1 MLKAKIG
8 VGLLMMVLAAV
19 VVAGAETAAPAA
31 PAGGGGFA
39 GAGGGRR
46 GGNMDPAAMR
56 EAIMQRMKEQ
66 LAATDQEWT
75 VMEPKLTKVM
85 DLSRELQA
93 ARGGALALGG
103 RGGRGGR
110 GGAPAAAP
118 TTPQTDVGKAR
129 AALQTALDDAG
140 AKPEVIK
147 QQLAALREAKAKV
160 RQDLDKATA
169 DLKSVLS
176 ARQEAVLLM
185 GGILD

>member
-19 VVAGAETAAPAA
+19 VVAGAETAAPGGPAAA

-39 GAGGGRR
+39 GGGR
-46 GGNMDPAAMR
+46 GGNFDPAAMR
-56 EAIMQRMKEQ
+56 QAMMQRIKEQ
-66 LAATDQEWT
+66 LGATDQEWT
-75 VMEPKLTKVM
+75 VIEPKLTKVM
-85 DLSRELQA
+85 DLSRQLQP
-93 ARGGALALGG
+93 ARGGMF
-103 RGGRGGR
+103 GRGGR